1 MQESTPLI
9 GGAPNLPQKV
19 EDDHE
24 PKVKEIN
31 HIGSFT
37 LLINNMV
44 GPAML
49 GIPRLYQQAGLIPT
63 TICIVFIYLCA
74 TLSGT
79 LFSDAISSIP
89 GNKSFDR
96 HVDFSTAFKL
106 IIGFEF
112 YVIAETLFLI
122 TCVVQ
127 AVAAIV
133 EAAQSVDGFLASFLI
148 GRTYA
153 LEVYPSPGLI
163 SWTPELCL
171 KDESMVNDEGAPSTE
186 GTDCTPFNG
195 TGSFIITL
203 GFVLTTMLFLPLGR
217 GEFVAPAL
225 VFLCDC
231 VCHFKITI
239 SDLSSA
245 MLLHTSFVSF
255 HILHRRLPEGDDHR
269 AAAGVHLHVHSAGTV
284 HIRVHAEGLSPGN

>member
-1 MQESTPLI
+1 MQENSPLI
-9 GGAPNLPQKV
+9 GGSPQLVFKV
-19 EDDHE
+19 NEDHE
-24 PKVKEIN
+24 PKAKEIN

-49 GIPRLYQQAGLIPT
+49 GIPRLYQQAGIIPT
-63 TICIVFIYLCA
+63 TLCIVFIFLCA

-79 LFSDAISSIP
+79 LFSDAISAIP

-106 IIGFEF
+106 VIGIEF
-112 YVIAETLFLI
+112 YIIAETLFLI

-153 LEVYPSPGLI
+153 LEVFPNPGLI
-163 SWTPELCL
+163 SWSPELCL
-171 KDESMVNDEGAPSTE
+171 RDESMLNDENVPSTE

-195 TGSFIITL
+195 SGSFIISL
-203 GFVLTTMLFLPLGR
+203 GFILTTMLFLPLGR
-217 GEFVAPAL
+217 GRYS
-225 VFLCDC
+225 CT
-231 VCHFKITI
+231 VCLPFSAFFKYLI
-239 SDLSSA
+239 
-245 MLLHTSFVSF
+245 
-255 HILHRRLPEGDDHR
+255 
-269 AAAGVHLHVHSAGTV
+269 
-284 HIRVHAEGLSPGN
+284 